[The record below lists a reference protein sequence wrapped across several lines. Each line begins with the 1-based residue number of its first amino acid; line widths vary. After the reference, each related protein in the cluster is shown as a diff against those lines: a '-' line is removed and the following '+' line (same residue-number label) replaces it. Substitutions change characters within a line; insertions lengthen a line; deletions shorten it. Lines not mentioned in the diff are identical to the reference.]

1 MVSVVGPAGI
11 GTGYVVPAG
20 TGVIDGS
27 DSRAT
32 RRYGSA
38 TMYRFLLRPRW
49 ILSHIAVLAL
59 IVAMVN
65 LSLWQVRR
73 LDERR
78 ELNALIAARGDGE
91 PVDLERA
98 LRGIDA
104 PDDGERVD
112 YQIVKVRG
120 TFDAEHE
127 FTVPSRTL
135 NGAPGRYV
143 VTPLRPES
151 GGAEVLV
158 FRGFIPQAIADT
170 DPPIDGVEPPS
181 GTATV
186 VGWLRVTER
195 PGSLQRDDADLGNH
209 QFARIDIAGI
219 ERSTGRAYA
228 PVYVQADR
236 ITPASDA
243 PLLSPFPLP
252 ERTEGP
258 HFSYAAQWA
267 IFTLIA
273 LFGYPMVLR
282 RVARSRD
289 DDDDDDD
296 DAITDGGHGS

>member
-1 MVSVVGPAGI
+1 MLSA
-11 GTGYVVPAG
+11 VPLQE
-20 TGVIDGS
+20 TEID
-27 DSRAT
+27 
-32 RRYGSA
+32 
-38 TMYRFLLRPRW
+38 
-49 ILSHIAVLAL
+49 
-59 IVAMVN
+59 
-65 LSLWQVRR
+65 
-73 LDERR
+73 
-78 ELNALIAARGDGE
+78 
-91 PVDLERA
+91 
-98 LRGIDA
+98 
-104 PDDGERVD
+104 
-112 YQIVKVRG
+112 
-120 TFDAEHE
+120 
-127 FTVPSRTL
+127 
-135 NGAPGRYV
+135 
-143 VTPLRPES
+143 RPEATEPGS
-151 GGAEVLV
+151 
-158 FRGFIPQAIADT
+158 
-170 DPPIDGVEPPS
+170 PPIDGVEPPS